1 MANLNKVFLLGNL
14 TRDPEL
20 CYTPNGIAVA
30 NFGLAINRSYT
41 TQGGE
46 HKQETCF
53 VRVVV
58 FGKQAENCNQYL
70 QKGRLIFI
78 EGRLQY
84 RSWEADGK
92 KRSTLD
98 IVADR
103 VQFLG
108 KEKEKEKEPV
118 SEIEESASGEEAVV
132 GEQKDIKDAEQGLP
146 F

>member
-30 NFGLAINRSYT
+30 NFGLAINRNYT

-70 QKGRLIFI
+70 QKGRLLFI

-108 KEKEKEKEPV
+108 KGKEAV
-118 SEIEESASGEEAVV
+118 SEIEESTSGEEAVV
-132 GEQKDIKDAEQGLP
+132 GEQKDIKDTEQGLP